1 MNGEPAPGPTKPGER
16 RRRAPARLR
25 PEELA
30 RTRGGA
36 VEGLDWLGRSPEP
49 TSGILLRVALLGLRA
64 AFFGIFRFRLTV
76 TGREN
81 LPAGACLLAAA
92 PHRSW
97 IDPFLI
103 SQSIPLEPKPW
114 FLGSGPTVFRRR
126 WMERL
131 LHRTGGML
139 PVWRG
144 GIGIGRHVTSA
155 RAVLDAGSVFVLM
168 PEGTIGGPPDRPT
181 PFRIGLA
188 VIALRTGAPIV
199 PLVLAGSAEL
209 YRGKRMATR
218 ILPPTSARALLG
230 DDLDGVAPEPG
241 SRAEMALARL
251 VTDRLEALW
260 VPALAELHATTVD
273 PPGRRRRWRW
283 LTHLV

>member
-1 MNGEPAPGPTKPGER
+1 MAGQPQAGAPAPGPR

-36 VEGLDWLGRSPEP
+36 IEGLDWLGRSPEP
-49 TSGILLRVALLGLRA
+49 TSGILLRVVLLGLRA
-64 AFFGIFRFRLTV
+64 AFFGILRFRLTV

-81 LPAGACLLAAA
+81 LPVGACLVAAA

-97 IDPFLI
+97 IDPFLV
-103 SQSIPLEPKPW
+103 SRSLPLEPKPW

-144 GIGIGRHVTSA
+144 GIGIERHVTSA
-155 RAVLDAGSVFVLM
+155 RAVLAAGSVFVLM

-181 PFRIGLA
+181 PFRTGLA

-199 PLVLAGSAEL
+199 PLLLAGSEEL
-209 YRGKRMATR
+209 YRGKRMASR

-230 DDLDGVAPEPG
+230 DDWDGVQPSRGRGPRWRSRGSSPTG
-241 SRAEMALARL
+241 SRRSGSRRSPSS
-251 VTDRLEALW
+251 T
-260 VPALAELHATTVD
+260 
-273 PPGRRRRWRW
+273 RRRSTRPAAA
-283 LTHLV
+283 VAGGG

>member
-1 MNGEPAPGPTKPGER
+1 MTGQPVDGAPTSGPR
-16 RRRAPARLR
+16 RRRAAARLR

-49 TSGILLRVALLGLRA
+49 TSGILFRVVMVGLRA
-64 AFFGIFRFRLTV
+64 TFFGIFRFRLSV
-76 TGREN
+76 AGREN

-103 SQSIPLEPKPW
+103 SRSLPLEPKPW

-144 GIGIGRHVTSA
+144 GVGIDRHVASA

-181 PFRIGLA
+181 PFRTGLA

-199 PLVLAGSAEL
+199 PLVLAGSEEL

-218 ILPPTSARALLG
+218 ILAPTSARALLG
-230 DDLDGVAPEPG
+230 DDWDGVPPEPG
-241 SRAEMALARL
+241 SRVEMALARL
-251 VTDRLEALW
+251 LTDRLEARW
-260 VPALAELHATTVD
+260 VPALAELHPTTVD